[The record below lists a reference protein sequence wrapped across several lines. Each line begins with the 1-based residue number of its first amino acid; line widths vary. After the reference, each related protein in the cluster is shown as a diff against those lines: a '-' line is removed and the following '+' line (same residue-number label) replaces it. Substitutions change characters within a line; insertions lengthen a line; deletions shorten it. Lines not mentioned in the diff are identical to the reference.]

1 MTACEMCGNDVKSLT
16 KIKIENSSMLVCNSC
31 KPLGKE
37 DHTTNKTHT
46 FKKIK
51 KTNES
56 NYDVVSNYTNIIQ
69 SSLSKKGINVKQL
82 ARATNIKESSLNNY
96 LKGSIKLDIE
106 TAKKIQNFLEINL
119 VYECEN
125 DSDVR
130 TEDFMNDESPQ
141 KPSLGDL
148 IQKQLNKNK

>member
-1 MTACEMCGNDVKSLT
+1 MTACEMCGNDVRSLT
-16 KIKIENSSMLVCNSC
+16 RIKIENSSMLVCNFC
-31 KPLGKE
+31 KPLGKQ
-37 DHTTNKTHT
+37 DYTTNKTHT

-51 KTNES
+51 RTNES
-56 NYDVVSNYTNIIQ
+56 NYDVVSNYSNIIQ
-69 SSLSKKGINVKQL
+69 SSLSKKGLNVKQL

-106 TAKKIQNFLEINL
+106 TAKKIQKFLEISL

-125 DSDVR
+125 DSEVK
-130 TEDFMNDESPQ
+130 TEDFINDENSQ
-141 KPSLGDL
+141 KLSLGDL

>member
-1 MTACEMCGNDVKSLT
+1 MTACEMCGNDVKFLT
-16 KIKIENSSMLVCNSC
+16 RIKIENSSMLVCNFC

-37 DHTTNKTHT
+37 DYTTNKTHT

-51 KTNES
+51 RSRKP
-56 NYDVVSNYTNIIQ
+56 NYDVVSNYAQIIQ
-69 SSLSKKGINVKQL
+69 SSLSKKGLNVKQL
-82 ARATNIKESSLNNY
+82 ARVTNIKESSLNNY

-106 TAKKIQNFLEINL
+106 TAKKIQKFLETNL

-125 DSDVR
+125 DSDVK
-130 TEDFMNDESPQ
+130 TEDFINDESPQ